1 MELNPK
7 TPKPQN
13 PKQDPRNI
21 IMESYKVIILGEQS
35 VGKTALFI
43 RQQKDE
49 FDQYGSKPTVSATFA
64 TTQVKVADSKTVK
77 LQLWDTCSQER
88 FRTITRTYF

>member
-1 MELNPK
+1 
-7 TPKPQN
+7 
-13 PKQDPRNI
+13 
-21 IMESYKVIILGEQS
+21 MESYKVIILGEQS

-64 TTQVKVADSKTVK
+64 TT
-77 LQLWDTCSQER
+77 
-88 FRTITRTYF
+88 